1 VAWIEHSPI
10 DILIFHAYF
19 DALLEI
25 ADDKVV
31 RLVPRRLHL
40 IVLHRGAPRLLRPY
54 VNLEMLSVSARSR
67 ACLEQL
73 AFANVSG
80 AERVILLNNFFA
92 APLAS
97 SAKPDASS
105 TVILA
110 TPRGYWKASKY
121 ELFGSSLIRYLQ
133 TKGLVRVSRR
143 FGISSRSTCL
153 VR

>member
-1 VAWIEHSPI
+1 MAWIEHSPI

-19 DALLEI
+19 NALLEI

-40 IVLHRGAPRLLRPY
+40 IVLDRGAPRLLRPY
-54 VNLEMLSVSARSR
+54 VDLKMQSVSARCRS
-67 ACLEQL
+67 CLQWL
-73 AFANVSG
+73 TFAKVSG
-80 AERVILLNNFFA
+80 AERVILLKSFLA

-97 SAKPDASS
+97 SANPDASS

-121 ELFGSSLIRYLQ
+121 ELFRSSLIRYLR
-133 TKGLVRVSRR
+133 TTRSVGGSRGLDLS
-143 FGISSRSTCL
+143 GKSTCW
-153 VR
+153 VG